1 MKAVEAFDES
11 VRQMERVKLGNERQR
26 TCYLGMIA
34 RSLAEIVDM
43 MKEEKTC
50 EEGRQRPETDISNSC
65 TS

>member
-11 VRQMERVKLGNERQR
+11 VRQMERIKLGNERQR

-34 RSLAEIVDM
+34 RSLAEIVDL
-43 MKEEKTC
+43 MKEEKEC

>member
-1 MKAVEAFDES
+1 MKAVEAFEES
-11 VRQMERVKLGNERQR
+11 VRQMERVNIGNERQK

-34 RSLAEIVDM
+34 RSLAEIVDL